1 MAKTDLKRNNQS
13 LPVSNKAGFY
23 RSSVKHS
30 VVFLGDN
37 AQANYWK
44 QIIIGRRKKGG
55 GCAFP
60 QKGGSLSPRK
70 REGSGKSMWFPVIF
84 QQTGNPRNKSA
95 DKNMRVREGPG
106 YEALVCP
113 AKALPLL

>member
-1 MAKTDLKRNNQS
+1 M
-13 LPVSNKAGFY
+13 
-23 RSSVKHS
+23 
-30 VVFLGDN
+30 
-37 AQANYWK
+37 
-44 QIIIGRRKKGG
+44 
-55 GCAFP
+55 
-60 QKGGSLSPRK
+60 LSPRK
-70 REGSGKSMWFPVIF
+70 REGSGKSMWFPAIF